1 MKAIFLVLALITGG
15 IGSVNAQVYDS
26 LFSKSPLLKVKGIR
40 KPIYIIDGVKQLD
53 SDLAHGNLIPDSIA
67 EIKIV
72 KNEAAIKSFGLEAA
86 DGVIFI
92 TTKSGRKN
100 ARYPDFDK
108 SVSSEGITKISD
120 LKFYP
125 KPAETN
131 SITTVDEAS
140 KSLVP
145 ASKRLP
151 NRITDAVYI
160 LDGQKIEKDEMH
172 WISPDSI
179 QSISILKKDSAI
191 AKYGPQA
198 SNGVVII
205 TTKPGKIL
213 KGQPKPADKN

>member
-100 ARYPDFDK
+100 AR
-108 SVSSEGITKISD
+108 
-120 LKFYP
+120 
-125 KPAETN
+125 
-131 SITTVDEAS
+131 
-140 KSLVP
+140 
-145 ASKRLP
+145 
-151 NRITDAVYI
+151 
-160 LDGQKIEKDEMH
+160 
-172 WISPDSI
+172 
-179 QSISILKKDSAI
+179 
-191 AKYGPQA
+191 
-198 SNGVVII
+198 
-205 TTKPGKIL
+205 
-213 KGQPKPADKN
+213 